1 MKKKKG
7 NAEKKEAAP
16 VQKKQSKNEP
26 KTQET
31 PSAPATKGKMLRNK
45 LKLHQKNKKLLNHKK

>member
-1 MKKKKG
+1 LKKKKG

-31 PSAPATKGKMLRNK
+31 PSAPVPKGKNA
-45 LKLHQKNKKLLNHKK
+45 KKQAEAPPKKQEAAKP